1 MLLICLCEPLGLVSD
16 EPLCPLGDQGV
27 EFQWL
32 CPQTQGMNSEVAT
45 RIMKEYRIVCAS
57 VTVREDISMDQFIDA
72 CDGKRTYIP
81 CLYVMN
87 KIDQL
92 TIEDLDIIDQMPNY
106 VPISSREKWNV
117 DELMEMI
124 WDYCEMIRIYTKPKG
139 QIPDYEEPVVLH
151 DSNPSV
157 EQFCNRLHKGI
168 MTQFKHA
175 WVWGSS
181 VKHQPQR
188 VGKDHRLNDEDV
200 IQIVKKI

>member
-1 MLLICLCEPLGLVSD
+1 MDLKFAP
-16 EPLCPLGDQGV
+16 
-27 EFQWL
+27 
-32 CPQTQGMNSEVAT
+32 SEV
-45 RIMKEYRIVCAS
+45 
-57 VTVREDISMDQFIDA
+57 VRESIAFH
-72 CDGKRTYIP
+72 
-81 CLYVMN
+81 
-87 KIDQL
+87 
-92 TIEDLDIIDQMPNY
+92 
-106 VPISSREKWNV
+106 
-117 DELMEMI
+117 
-124 WDYCEMIRIYTKPKG
+124 KG